1 MHVALRLV
9 GGVQLRHVHG
19 GRYPRVC
26 FVLLQCAESQPSSRH
41 LLRSATLTADATHTA
56 QPAEPAAL
64 ASGAATPSTL
74 LTVAAIGADALV
86 TTTVTTVTTVTTAVR
101 PALAPVAA
109 LCLL

>member
-1 MHVALRLV
+1 MHVALRFV

-19 GRYPRVC
+19 GRYPPVC
-26 FVLLQCAESQPSSRH
+26 LVLLQSAESQPSSRH
-41 LLRSATLTADATHTA
+41 LLRSATLSADATRAA
-56 QPAEPAAL
+56 QPATPSAL
-64 ASGAATPSTL
+64 ASGAATSSTL

-86 TTTVTTVTTVTTAVR
+86 STTVTTVTTAVR